1 MLYDDTVGY
10 SHTVGYIYIRERGG
24 GGIKGELVGG
34 VR

>member
-24 GGIKGELVGG
+24 GGDKGG
-34 VR
+34 VSWWG